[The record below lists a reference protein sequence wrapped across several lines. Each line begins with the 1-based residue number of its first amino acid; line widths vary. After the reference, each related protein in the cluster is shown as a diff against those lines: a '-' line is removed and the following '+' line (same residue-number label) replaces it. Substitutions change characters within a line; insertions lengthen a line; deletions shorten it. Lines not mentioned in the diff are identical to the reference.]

1 MQNNHLKN
9 EGSAGSQALIP
20 VHADTVS
27 RFHDINGKSA
37 MIADI
42 LGGGC
47 PIVVLLEMVIHP
59 ADLRE
64 LLILEGEWSL
74 GSIERITEYEL
85 IINSSKNSE
94 RPVKI

>member
-1 MQNNHLKN
+1 
-9 EGSAGSQALIP
+9 
-20 VHADTVS
+20 
-27 RFHDINGKSA
+27 

-47 PIVVLLEMVIHP
+47 PIVVLLEMVFHP

-64 LLILEGEWSL
+64 LLVLEGEWSL
-74 GSIERITEYEL
+74 ASIERITEYEL